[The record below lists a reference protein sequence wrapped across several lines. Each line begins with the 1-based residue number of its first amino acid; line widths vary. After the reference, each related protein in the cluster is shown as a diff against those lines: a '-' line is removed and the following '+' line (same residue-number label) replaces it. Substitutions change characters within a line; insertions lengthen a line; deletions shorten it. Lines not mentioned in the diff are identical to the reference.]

1 MKFMLS
7 WEISPENRKPAA
19 QAFLQTG
26 APMPAGLTMIG
37 RWHAPG
43 SGYGWAVVEADD
55 LAPVTLHVATWG
67 DYLDI
72 QVTPVVEDEVAGQV
86 MAEVYGD

>member
-7 WEISPENRKPAA
+7 WRISTENRKAA
-19 QAFLQTG
+19 AKAFMQTG
-26 APMPAGLTMIG
+26 APMPDGMTLIG

-43 SGYGWAVVEADD
+43 SSFGWLLIEASE
-55 LAPVTLHVATWG
+55 AEPIAIHAAQWG

-72 QVTPVVEDEVAGQV
+72 DVTPVVEDEVAGRTF
-86 MAEVYGD
+86 AKVYGR